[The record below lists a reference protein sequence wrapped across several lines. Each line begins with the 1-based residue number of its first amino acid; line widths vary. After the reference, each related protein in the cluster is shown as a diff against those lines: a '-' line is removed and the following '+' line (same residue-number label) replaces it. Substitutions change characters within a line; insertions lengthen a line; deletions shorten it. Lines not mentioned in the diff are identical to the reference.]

1 VKSVITRPSFGMK
14 MPGSGWYEI
23 SGIAWSGAGRVSRV
37 EVSTDGGASWSD
49 ATLQGPI
56 FSKSVTRFRMPWQW
70 NGQRTLLQ
78 SRAIDEKGN
87 VQPTRTALFS
97 KLAPQQRYHNHA
109 IQTWEV
115 AADGSIA
122 NVYL

>member
-1 VKSVITRPSFGMK
+1 M
-14 MPGSGWYEI
+14 
-23 SGIAWSGAGRVSRV
+23 
-37 EVSTDGGASWSD
+37 EVSTDGGATWSD
-49 ATLQGPI
+49 ATLQGPV

-78 SRAIDEKGN
+78 SRAVDEKGG
-87 VQPTRTALFS
+87 VQPTRDALFS

-109 IQTWEV
+109 IQTWSIET
-115 AADGSIA
+115 DGSVA

>member
-1 VKSVITRPSFGMK
+1 
-14 MPGSGWYEI
+14 
-23 SGIAWSGAGRVSRV
+23 
-37 EVSTDGGASWSD
+37 
-49 ATLQGPI
+49 
-56 FSKSVTRFRMPWQW
+56 MPWQW

-78 SRAIDEKGN
+78 SRATDEKGN

-109 IQTWEV
+109 IQSWEI
-115 AADGSIA
+115 AADGSVA